1 MGEFQKYVILT
12 AFKEF
17 VKDLSDVYDEDG
29 DEPTCVFKAYLD
41 NMTIFSDSCEKTIT
55 ELNKFFVKNK
65 FVFDSTSSPSLET
78 HPLEIHT
85 IKFDDDAYID
95 VYRYLSKEDENTP
108 IIYAHLKALDHLIK
122 GGSTNEERFLEDFV
136 AGFKNTFSAPEN
148 SGGDGLENESFEQI
162 SDAIKPSVER
172 SLSTFKQQNL
182 NVDRFLKL
190 ICLKVKD
197 HLNKN
202 ALPTEDI
209 KKEDLIEIL
218 DLAIENDV
226 EELLQLKFQIMAML
240 SKSGL
245 LARLPFDKILQMAS
259 SYNENAPQNAGV
271 SEELLSL
278 TNFETDN

>member
-1 MGEFQKYVILT
+1 MTEI
-12 AFKEF
+12 
-17 VKDLSDVYDEDG
+17 
-29 DEPTCVFKAYLD
+29 AY
-41 NMTIFSDSCEKTIT
+41 
-55 ELNKFFVKNK
+55 
-65 FVFDSTSSPSLET
+65 
-78 HPLEIHT
+78 PLEIHT

-95 VYRYLSKEDENTP
+95 VYRYLLKEDENTP

-136 AGFKNTFSAPEN
+136 AGFKNTFSVPDN
-148 SGGDGLENESFEQI
+148 SGGDNESFEQI
-162 SDAIKPSVER
+162 SDAIKPSVEK

-202 ALPTEDI
+202 ALPTDFSRTGKAEDI

-226 EELLQLKFQIMAML
+226 EHLLQLKFQIMAML

-259 SYNENAPQNAGV
+259 SYVPQDVNEGG
-271 SEELLSL
+271 SSGEELLSL
-278 TNFETDN
+278 TN

>member
-17 VKDLSDVYDEDG
+17 VKDLSDAYDEDG

-55 ELNKFFVKNK
+55 ELNKFFEKNK

-136 AGFKNTFSAPEN
+136 AGFKNTFSVPEN

-259 SYNENAPQNAGV
+259 SYNENAGV